1 MIVLCGGRT
10 RTSAPPEP
18 TIGFGVG
25 VVVIG
30 EVLVEVEPGVR
41 VVVIGE
47 VLGEVEPG
55 VSVVVFGEAV
65 VGNESLFE
73 PPVVLNEP
81 LDVVV
86 FVLLLATSCLN
97 GSPKLCV

>member
-1 MIVLCGGRT
+1 MID
-10 RTSAPPEP
+10 
-18 TIGFGVG
+18 
-25 VVVIG
+25 
-30 EVLVEVEPGVR
+30 
-41 VVVIGE
+41 E

-55 VSVVVFGEAV
+55 VSVVVFGEAAESVFEPPVVLGEPLDVVVVFGEVV

-73 PPVVLNEP
+73 APVVPKEP

-97 GSPKLCV
+97 RSPKLCA